1 MATIHNAML
10 VIAYTYEFISPGP
23 KDKVQHND
31 REHKLSYMYLL
42 ENSTNRTSFVD
53 PKNKRLHLY
62 IIIDPII
69 Q

>member
-1 MATIHNAML
+1 MATIRNVML
-10 VIAYTYEFISPGP
+10 GIVYTYEFISPGP
-23 KDKVQHND
+23 KDKIQHND
-31 REHKLSYMYLL
+31 YEHKLSYMRLS